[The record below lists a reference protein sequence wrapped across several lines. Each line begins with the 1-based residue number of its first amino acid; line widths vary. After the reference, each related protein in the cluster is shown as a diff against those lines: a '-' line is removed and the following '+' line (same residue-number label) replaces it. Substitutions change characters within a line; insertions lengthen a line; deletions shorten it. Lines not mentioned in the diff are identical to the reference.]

1 MWERG
6 ADLWWVSSVV
16 IEHSN
21 YHSGRRIIVVF
32 DPNLVK
38 HFSAENKKML
48 LNVLA
53 ISTLLLVVVYGNNDK
68 FEAKFLV
75 SVNATWSG
83 PKGY

>member
-1 MWERG
+1 
-6 ADLWWVSSVV
+6 
-16 IEHSN
+16 
-21 YHSGRRIIVVF
+21 
-32 DPNLVK
+32 
-38 HFSAENKKML
+38 ML